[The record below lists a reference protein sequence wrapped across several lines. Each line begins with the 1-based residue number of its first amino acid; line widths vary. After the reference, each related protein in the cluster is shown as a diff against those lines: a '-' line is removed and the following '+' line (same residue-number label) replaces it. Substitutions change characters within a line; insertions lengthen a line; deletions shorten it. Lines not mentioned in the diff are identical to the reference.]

1 MLDNIICEFKNS
13 LEIKISQ
20 RIFLEYKHDSIKCGC
35 FSIGFTDFILKGKSL
50 LEYTNL
56 FSQNEYK
63 KIHKMILKYFR

>member
-1 MLDNIICEFKNS
+1 MDNIICEFKNS

-50 LEYTNL
+50 LENINL
-56 FSQNEYK
+56 FSPHDYEKND
-63 KIHKMILKYFR
+63 KIILKYFR